1 MYAFELFVSDE
12 FDIRENSDVDEIE
25 FIRRF
30 KLMGMGVKSKMPT
43 KLTAERVVVVPIQ
56 TAAKELG
63 VTRGRLR
70 IKSHLFE
77 TFIAKIQV
85 HAEFLVS
92 LEKSPR

>member
-43 KLTAERVVVVPIQ
+43 KLTAERVVVY
-56 TAAKELG
+56 
-63 VTRGRLR
+63 
-70 IKSHLFE
+70 FN
-77 TFIAKIQV
+77 KIR
-85 HAEFLVS
+85 AEYLS
-92 LEKSPR
+92 RK

>member
-43 KLTAERVVVVPIQ
+43 KLTAERVVVVPVQ
-56 TAAKELG
+56 TAAKDLCA
-63 VTRGRLR
+63 T
-70 IKSHLFE
+70 
-77 TFIAKIQV
+77 A
-85 HAEFLVS
+85 LVS
-92 LEKSPR
+92 VPLTKFRFQIMTCVINLKITMSTQN